1 MSHTASIQPTAAT
14 IHAFGTF
21 VSMGH
26 FDPASALELI
36 EAEQVTAMFPALPPL
51 TQGVLNNPG
60 YSPAALAS
68 RLKGGSRWRAASSS
82 APTACTVS
90 RANPCS

>member
-1 MSHTASIQPTAAT
+1 VTRIRPGYADGKGVRALPHTASIQPTAAT

-36 EAEQVTAMFPALPPL
+36 EP
-51 TQGVLNNPG
+51 N
-60 YSPAALAS
+60 
-68 RLKGGSRWRAASSS
+68 R
-82 APTACTVS
+82 
-90 RANPCS
+90 